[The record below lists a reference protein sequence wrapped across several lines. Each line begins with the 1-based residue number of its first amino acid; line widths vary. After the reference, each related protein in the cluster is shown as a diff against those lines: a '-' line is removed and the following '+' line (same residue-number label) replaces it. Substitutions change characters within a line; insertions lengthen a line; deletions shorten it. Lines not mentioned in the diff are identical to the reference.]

1 VDARAARLLVGLAL
15 LLGVLADLLFDRSLL
30 GLNVPIAVATLL
42 GVLTW
47 LGRRRGR
54 PDVADIWLP
63 VDAMASSLVVAVRTD
78 GVVVLL
84 DVTLSAAALGAWS
97 CAAAGVPVT
106 RRAAAAVVELGIRAA
121 MSLASRAA

>member
-1 VDARAARLLVGLAL
+1 MDARAARLLIGLAL

-54 PDVADIWLP
+54 PDVADLWLP
-63 VDAMASSLVVAVRTD
+63 VVAMASSLVVAVRTD

-84 DVTLSAAALGAWS
+84 DVARVPGAVGPRSPGPAPARARELRRRLSDEKA
-97 CAAAGVPVT
+97 
-106 RRAAAAVVELGIRAA
+106 
-121 MSLASRAA
+121 